1 MAQEV
6 HDQFVRNVD
15 AVEATQLSWGNLA
28 WLVDAQR
35 MEGAEQAFGIVT
47 IDAGQR
53 NPLHRHPNCEELL
66 YVLQGTADHTLGDKV
81 VQLKAGDIIRIPRG
95 VPHYAQATGDGPVVA
110 VISFSSG
117 DRQTENLDGSA
128 DIA

>member
-1 MAQEV
+1 MTEDV
-6 HDQFVRNVD
+6 RNQFVQSVT
-15 AVEATQLSWGNLA
+15 AVEAVQLSWGNLA
-28 WLVDAQR
+28 WLVDANR
-35 MEGAEQAFGIVT
+35 MEGAEQAFGVVT

-66 YVLQGTADHTLGDKV
+66 YVLQGTADHTLGDDM

-95 VPHYAQATGDGPVVA
+95 VPHYAQATGDGPLVA

-117 DRQTENLDGSA
+117 NRQTENLDGTA